1 MVIKMVNYFSNDLFG
16 KMELEAPLAW
26 LWYGKFMSDGIL
38 TVGEY
43 DRDYFQ
49 SPVDDFFSYYY
60 TMQRASFFH
69 DQEFAAN
76 GIPFVL
82 KILRE
87 DFLGT
92 QTDRCF
98 AASNIATTSSITSL
112 NIVQS
117 LPAGAPS
124 LVF

>member
-1 MVIKMVNYFSNDLFG
+1 
-16 KMELEAPLAW
+16 
-26 LWYGKFMSDGIL
+26 MSDGIL

-92 QTDRCF
+92 KTDRCF
-98 AASNIATTSSITSL
+98 GASNIATTSSITSL